1 MGALMPIEHDQ
12 LQRLLREIRQGSSI
26 GKAATQAG
34 IPAEIAYRLQGDQGR
49 LLSAAVRERNK
60 RYGIATWTDAT
71 MANADSGLSPVTRR
85 KARALKSTR
94 ATEKSQSS

>member
-1 MGALMPIEHDQ
+1 MPIEHDQ

-60 RYGIATWTDAT
+60 RYGITQQAIRYCD
-71 MANADSGLSPVTRR
+71 MDRCHYGERG
-85 KARALKSTR
+85 
-94 ATEKSQSS
+94 